1 MNFSKSNMKRDMKHF
16 DREVFRSDL
25 ISEISKIGSDYNVFD
40 DTFNKV
46 LDKHAPIKTKLLRA
60 NHKPYVTKAMR
71 KAIMKRSELASKYRR
86 SPTDENLKAWKKHKN
101 YCSNLYKKERK
112 NYYESLDMNNL
123 TDNKKFWDTIKPIFS
138 NKAKGSS
145 NITLVEDKKLI
156 TSEKDVAETLNKHF
170 IESVRKL
177 VENDSSSAYIT
188 ENSTKTDPISKIID
202 KFRYHPSILSIKK
215 NVKSMKFS
223 FKHFS
228 EEDIATEIK
237 KFDPKKSSTGILIK
251 F

>member
-1 MNFSKSNMKRDMKHF
+1 
-16 DREVFRSDL
+16 
-25 ISEISKIGSDYNVFD
+25 
-40 DTFNKV
+40 
-46 LDKHAPIKTKLLRA
+46 
-60 NHKPYVTKAMR
+60 
-71 KAIMKRSELASKYRR
+71 
-86 SPTDENLKAWKKHKN
+86 
-101 YCSNLYKKERK
+101 
-112 NYYESLDMNNL
+112 MNNL

-237 KFDPKKSSTGILIK
+237 KV
-251 F
+251 

>member
-1 MNFSKSNMKRDMKHF
+1 MRKAKWLIFATYLPPWQDKSYYFDNIAKALDVYGAKYENMILVGDFNTKESEQVFSDFIYEQDLYNIVSFPTCFKSVENPSTIDLFLTNRPKCFQNTIGFSTGLSDFHKLVATSFKMNFSKCKPIERTYRDMKHF

-101 YCSNLYKKERK
+101 Y
-112 NYYESLDMNNL
+112 
-123 TDNKKFWDTIKPIFS
+123 
-138 NKAKGSS
+138 
-145 NITLVEDKKLI
+145 
-156 TSEKDVAETLNKHF
+156 
-170 IESVRKL
+170 
-177 VENDSSSAYIT
+177 
-188 ENSTKTDPISKIID
+188 
-202 KFRYHPSILSIKK
+202 
-215 NVKSMKFS
+215 
-223 FKHFS
+223 
-228 EEDIATEIK
+228 
-237 KFDPKKSSTGILIK
+237 
-251 F
+251 

>member
-1 MNFSKSNMKRDMKHF
+1 MKHF

-101 YCSNLYKKERK
+101 YCSNLHKKERK

-156 TSEKDVAETLNKHF
+156 TSEK
-170 IESVRKL
+170 
-177 VENDSSSAYIT
+177 
-188 ENSTKTDPISKIID
+188 
-202 KFRYHPSILSIKK
+202 
-215 NVKSMKFS
+215 M
-223 FKHFS
+223 
-228 EEDIATEIK
+228 
-237 KFDPKKSSTGILIK
+237 
-251 F
+251 